1 MNRIKQLRKSKG
13 NLTQEKLAKIIGVSK
28 RTIIA
33 WEKDERQIRRDKV
46 KELAKYFDVPISYL
60 LGYSD
65 DVDELDTFLELSKDN
80 SKDEFN
86 FIKSQMLSLIDR
98 KTLNKIESKYSTQ
111 KSNLTTN
118 KYNDLLRSLDI
129 LRGIDIRESDEA
141 QLLIWFASLD
151 DNDKNMILNLVE
163 SLSRKNN

>member
-60 LGYSD
+60 L
-65 DVDELDTFLELSKDN
+65 
-80 SKDEFN
+80 
-86 FIKSQMLSLIDR
+86 
-98 KTLNKIESKYSTQ
+98 
-111 KSNLTTN
+111 
-118 KYNDLLRSLDI
+118 
-129 LRGIDIRESDEA
+129 
-141 QLLIWFASLD
+141 
-151 DNDKNMILNLVE
+151 
-163 SLSRKNN
+163 